1 MIKSVFIF
9 VAFWA
14 VAFGAFSQKVAYDE
28 LKTQYDSLRKLENNE
43 SALLVAKQM
52 NTWALQNETDTSLRY
67 AVSLISIGRTFF
79 ALQLMDSSKYYFD
92 NAIALLEKQSRS
104 TSTEYTDCLS
114 SLGILLGNIGDF
126 KHAEQKYLL
135 AIDIRNKFPTQ
146 KGHKPKYQ
154 NNLGYLYLKM
164 GMYDEAEAMIQAS
177 LKRFV
182 ELYPSDTLKFDYVLH
197 SLAMVYHKKEDYI
210 KADEWLLKWFNY
222 MDRTLV
228 SKVRYIEGAK
238 DLVVNDLKLGKLE
251 HAEQVL
257 SKIDNLISKNTELKK
272 TLLYEDVLF
281 AHAKFEMEQKRWNDA
296 ERLFN
301 ECIQFCEQSNF
312 TTSQEYLVA
321 HLEMVSLFL
330 KKENLEKAKS
340 FSQKALG
347 IAKKIYGIHHP
358 SFAMCLIQEANLLNG
373 YGLHQDGLEL
383 YLRAQEIM
391 EEVLGENSKIVI
403 GLYRSLGVTYRKL
416 GLYKSSEYYAR
427 KVLDFYTNNTDKDGE
442 SSALNNL
449 GYLYIDYDKLELA
462 KELITKALLIRVEN
476 YQTDTSKYYNI
487 IHSLAKVNS
496 ELGQNDEAQFYYNQW
511 WSFIKNQSNLTSSK
525 TEGLLDMVENFMR
538 NTDYPKAEKYL
549 NYADSILGANSVF
562 ENSASRAY
570 VLKVFGDLSIERS
583 RFDNAID
590 FYKTSEIKL
599 SNLKLSESKEFSEV
613 MKGLSKFYLN
623 DKSHQDLEKSLE
635 YVRKAA
641 NIQLKTLGNQHTE
654 YANTLHLIG
663 IICARMAVYDSA
675 LFYYNLALE
684 IKRVSLG
691 EDHSG
696 YASTL
701 NNIAAVYGYVGSS
714 EKALP
719 IYENVL
725 IIKEKNHVGAHKDV
739 ATIYGNLASEYKNS
753 GRFKESE
760 EFYIKCLNMRKMIF
774 DSIDPGIAAVH
785 LSLSALYMDLAD
797 YKNAEIQLKL
807 AGKIWQQRNDI
818 TSESYASFLLG
829 QAKLSTYQR
838 DEKTAVDAV
847 QKALMLYE
855 SIKGFGNNHP
865 KYAVALNELGRCYLS
880 FNKFKEA
887 DSCFLRALN
896 IRLSAKI
903 RNYYDIAKSYRNL
916 GELAYKNMEHSK
928 ADSLLKIGLQIA
940 DSVSGKE
947 SILYNSIKICL
958 ARNYYAG
965 GKLDLFIPLAEEL
978 MQSKLDEITRDF
990 EWFNDYQRDVYWKRE
1005 KDFFEFI
1012 SEVANTGFQKY
1023 HQLSALNYNAIL
1035 ILKGQLLEAKIA
1047 KESYLGEV
1055 EKLKEEISLNRKL
1068 MAKMESEGTGNKLT
1082 LEKLNQR
1089 IDSLDN
1095 VLSKILPG
1103 YSEQKKN
1110 LVVKWENVQH
1120 HLGIGEVAIEF
1131 IRTMNSTDSL
1141 IYYNAL
1147 VLSRGQ
1153 NYPQLVKLCSEDELN
1168 TLSYKDFVKL
1178 YDLVWK
1184 PIEPYLEGIKEIYY
1198 APAGELYNIPF
1209 HALYEQKEHGDQK
1222 VEQRTKKRG
1231 VTVLSETVK
1240 TEIKAEYLIDRYT
1253 LHQLTSTRY
1262 LAMGLKQKAQEP
1274 IAKSIAMV
1282 GGVNYDFVNSEDV
1295 KPKKQKSKI
1304 NSMRSSQSASGK
1316 LAYLEGTKLETE
1328 IIKDS
1333 VQAKQWKIEIFSS
1346 NDATEDNLV
1355 RLEGRHAKS
1364 ILHIATHGY
1373 AFPEYDFRDTSISKN
1388 SLRYSYRYST
1398 NPMVRSG
1405 LILAGGNWAWTGS
1418 DTLSKLG
1425 AEQNGILTAL
1435 EVSQLNLKKTK
1446 LVVLSACETGLGK
1459 IEGSEGTFGLKRG
1472 FKLAGVEQIIVS
1484 LWSVP
1489 DKETMELMTLFY
1501 TDLAQTLNPVISFE
1515 KAQKEMRNRYPTEP
1529 EKWAGF
1535 VLVR

>member
-1 MIKSVFIF
+1 MKNIFIT
-9 VAFWA
+9 
-14 VAFGAFSQKVAYDE
+14 FSLVICSCNLNAQQD
-28 LKTQYDSLRKLENNE
+28 QYDILKLQYDQLQMNSNFKG
-43 SALLVAKQM
+43 ALSIAKQM
-52 NTWALQNETDTSLRY
+52 NAWALEFETDTSLRY
-67 AVSLISIGRTFF
+67 AVSLISIGRTFY

-104 TSTEYTDCLS
+104 TSIEYTDCLS

-135 AIDIRNKFPTQ
+135 AIDIRSKFPTQ

-164 GMYDEAEAMIQAS
+164 GMYDEAEAIIQAS

-182 ELYPSDTLKFDYVLH
+182 ELYTSDTSKFDYVLH
-197 SLAMVYHKKEDYI
+197 SLAVVYHKKEDYK
-210 KADEWLLKWFNY
+210 KADEWFLKWFNY
-222 MDRTLV
+222 MDRMLV

-238 DLVVNDLKLGKLE
+238 DVVVNDLKLGNIK

-281 AHAKFEMEQKRWNDA
+281 AHGKFEMQQKRWDNA

-301 ECIQFCEQSNF
+301 ECIQFCEQNNF
-312 TTSQEYLVA
+312 TTSQEYLEA
-321 HLEMVSLFL
+321 HLELVSLLL
-330 KKENLEKAKS
+330 KEDSVGKAKS
-340 FSQKALG
+340 FSQKALS
-347 IAKKIYGIHHP
+347 IAKRIYGVHHP
-358 SFAMCLIQEANLLNG
+358 SYALCLRQEANLLNV
-373 YGLHQDGLEL
+373 YGLYQDALEL
-383 YLRAQEIM
+383 YLLAHEIM
-391 EEVLGENSKIVI
+391 EEVLGENSNIVI
-403 GLYRSLGVTYRKL
+403 GLCRSLGVTYRKL

-427 KVLDFYTNNTDKDGE
+427 IVLDYYTNKEDKDGE

-462 KELITKALLIRVEN
+462 KELIKKALLIRVEKN
-476 YQTDTSKYYNI
+476 QTDTSKYLNI

-496 ELGQNDEAQFYYNQW
+496 ELGQYDEAQFYYNQW
-511 WSFIKNQSNLTSSK
+511 WFFIKKQPNLTSSK
-525 TEGLLDMVENFMR
+525 TEGLLDMAENFMR
-538 NTDYPKAEKYL
+538 GTKYPEAEKYL

-570 VLKVFGDLSIERS
+570 VQKVFGDLSIERS
-583 RFDNAID
+583 RFESAID

-623 DKSHQDLEKSLE
+623 DKSNPDLEKSLE
-635 YVRKAA
+635 YVSKTA
-641 NIQLKTLGNQHTE
+641 NIQLKILGNQHTE
-654 YANTLHLIG
+654 YANTLHLMG
-663 IICARMAVYDSA
+663 IIYARMAVYDSA
-675 LFYYNLALE
+675 LYYYNLALD
-684 IKRVSLG
+684 IKKVSLG

-701 NNIAAVYGYVGSS
+701 NNIANVYGSMGSS
-714 EKALP
+714 EKTLP

-725 IIKEKNHVGAHKDV
+725 RIKEKYHVGGHKDV
-739 ATIYGNLASEYKNS
+739 ATIYGNLASEYRGL

-760 EFYIKCLNMRKMIF
+760 EFYIKCLNMRKLLL
-774 DSIDPGIAAVH
+774 DSDDPGIAAAH
-785 LSLSALYMDLAD
+785 LSLSDLYRDLAD

-807 AGKIWQQRNDI
+807 AGKIWQQRNDM
-818 TSESYASFLLG
+818 TSESYTSFLLG
-829 QAKLSTYQR
+829 QAKFSTHQR
-838 DEKTAVDAV
+838 DEKTAVNAV
-847 QKALMLYE
+847 QKALKLYE

-865 KYAVALNELGRCYLS
+865 KYAIALNELGRCYLS
-880 FNKFKEA
+880 FNKLKEA

-903 RNYYDIAKSYRNL
+903 RNYFDIAKSYRNL
-916 GELAYKNMEHSK
+916 GELASKNMEHSK

-947 SILYNSIKICL
+947 SILYNSIKVCL

-1005 KDFFEFI
+1005 KEFFEFI

-1055 EKLKEEISLNRKL
+1055 EQLKEEISLNRKL

-1103 YSEQKKN
+1103 YTDQKKN
-1110 LVVKWENVQH
+1110 LVVQWEDVQH

-1168 TLSYKDFVKL
+1168 TLSYKDFGKL

-1198 APAGELYNIPF
+1198 SPTGELYNIPF
-1209 HALYEQKEHGDQK
+1209 HALYEPKEHGDQK
-1222 VEQRTKKRG
+1222 VEQRTSKRG
-1231 VTVLSETVK
+1231 VIVRAETVK

-1282 GGVNYDFVNSEDV
+1282 GGVNYDFVNSKDV
-1295 KPKKQKSKI
+1295 KPKKQKSKS
-1304 NSMRSSQSASGK
+1304 NTTRSSQSASGK

-1333 VQAKQWKIEIFSS
+1333 VQTKQWKIEMFSS

-1373 AFPEYDFRDTSISKN
+1373 AFPEYDFSDTSISKN

-1472 FKLAGVEQIIVS
+1472 FKLAGVEQMIVS

-1501 TDLAQTLNPVISFE
+1501 SDLTKTLNPVTSFE
-1515 KAQKEMRNRYPTEP
+1515 KAQKEMRTKYPTDP
-1529 EKWAGF
+1529 DKWAGF